1 MLRSDGSEEEN
12 MPEKKETKE
21 QKLNEQ
27 LLKTR
32 IEAKELKGLN
42 KDMVSKLSRSKD
54 KILADLNKEG

>member
-1 MLRSDGSEEEN
+1 